1 MLGSQD
7 HNVVLAGR
15 GWFDVRGKETRIMLQ
30 VMMGGGGG
38 LWVAEIFITSDSSG
52 RDGVCSTLQESAI
65 IARFPRIGCYFK
77 SVDHL
82 LMSCIVHSF
91 IYLYIEKLKKTEN

>member
-30 VMMGGGGG
+30 VMMGEGGG

-52 RDGVCSTLQESAI
+52 RDVVCSTLQESAI
-65 IARFPRIGCYFK
+65 IARFPR
-77 SVDHL
+77 VA
-82 LMSCIVHSF
+82 HSF
-91 IYLYIEKLKKTEN
+91 

>member
-30 VMMGGGGG
+30 VMMGGGEVGG
-38 LWVAEIFITSDSSG
+38 
-52 RDGVCSTLQESAI
+52 
-65 IARFPRIGCYFK
+65 
-77 SVDHL
+77 
-82 LMSCIVHSF
+82 
-91 IYLYIEKLKKTEN
+91 